1 MAKANKKAAAVKRQ
15 GRRGMSNV
23 RRRAPAKAAFRTR
36 TVTLGEL
43 IAAAFETVG
52 GEVKE
57 VAKLLSSNDL
67 ACAIQ
72 KKIVVTQ

>member
-1 MAKANKKAAAVKRQ
+1 MAKATKKVAVKVQ
-15 GRRGMSNV
+15 GRRGMNNV
-23 RRRAPAKAAFRTR
+23 RRRTPAKAAFRTR
-36 TVTLGEL
+36 TVTLGDL

-57 VAKLLSSNDL
+57 VTKLLSSADL

>member
-1 MAKANKKAAAVKRQ
+1 MAKATKKVAVKRQ
-15 GRRGMSNV
+15 GRRGMSNT
-23 RRRAPAKAAFRTR
+23 RRRAPAKAEFRTR
-36 TVTLGEL
+36 TVTLGDL

-52 GEVKE
+52 GEVKG
-57 VAKLLSSNDL
+57 VAKLLSSKEF